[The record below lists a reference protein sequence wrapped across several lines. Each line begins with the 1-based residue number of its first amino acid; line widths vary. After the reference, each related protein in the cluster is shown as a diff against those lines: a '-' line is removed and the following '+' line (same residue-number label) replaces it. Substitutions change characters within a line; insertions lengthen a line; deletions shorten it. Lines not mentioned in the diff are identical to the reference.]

1 MIKKLTPPILRRLQ
15 WCALALVAFM
25 LAAMVWQ
32 GIRVQEA
39 LLDANAAVNRHLE
52 SIALIQAFK
61 STLLDLETGERGYVI
76 TGQPAYLLPYQQA
89 RADACQACWN
99 LESGGF

>member
-1 MIKKLTPPILRRLQ
+1 MIKKLTQPILRRLQ

-76 TGQPAYLLPYQQA
+76 TGQPVIPPFLEGFKSRPQA
-89 RADACQACWN
+89 IMTNFC
-99 LESGGF
+99 